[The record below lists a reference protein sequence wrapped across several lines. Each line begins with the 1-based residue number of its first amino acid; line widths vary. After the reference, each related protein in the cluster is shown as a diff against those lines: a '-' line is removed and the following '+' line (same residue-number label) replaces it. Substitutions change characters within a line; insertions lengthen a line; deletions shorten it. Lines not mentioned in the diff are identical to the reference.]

1 MSRLSK
7 LSKENKLFI
16 PFIVCGDPDIETT
29 KEIVLSCVKAGA
41 DVIEL
46 GIPFSDPM
54 AEGPVIMNAYDRAI
68 KTGTTT
74 TKVINMLSEIRTQV
88 DIPLVFMTYA
98 NVVYAYKSG
107 IEDFVKE
114 AAAAGIDA
122 LILPDVSFEEKSE
135 FSDICDK
142 YDVDFI
148 SLIAPSSE
156 DRIEMI
162 AREAKGFIYC
172 VSSLGV
178 TGVRENIDTDI
189 DSMIQRVR
197 KVSQIPCAIGFG
209 ISTPKQ
215 AKLMADKADGVIVGS
230 GIVSLCEEYGKEAPA
245 KVFEYVRGM
254 KEGLIRSI

>member
-54 AEGPVIMNAYDRAI
+54 AEGSVIMNAYDRAI
-68 KTGTTT
+68 KAGTTT
-74 TKVINMLSEIRTQV
+74 TKVINMLSEIRTQI

-98 NVVYAYKSG
+98 NVVYAYRSG

-122 LILPDVSFEEKSE
+122 LILPDVSFEEKAE

-162 AREAKGFIYC
+162 AKEAKGFIYC

-197 KVSQIPCAIGFG
+197 KVSQI
-209 ISTPKQ
+209 STPKQ

-230 GIVSLCEEYGKEAPA
+230 GIVSLCEEYGKEASA

-254 KEGLIRSI
+254 KEGLIPSI

>member
-16 PFIVCGDPDIETT
+16 PFIVCGDPDVETT

-68 KTGTTT
+68 KAGTTT
-74 TKVINMLSEIRTQV
+74 TKVINMLSEIRTQI

-122 LILPDVSFEEKSE
+122 LILPDVSFEEKAE

-162 AREAKGFIYC
+162 AKEAKGFIYC

-230 GIVSLCEEYGKEAPA
+230 GIVSLCEEYGKESPV
-245 KVFEYVRGM
+245 KVFEYVRSM
-254 KEGLIRSI
+254 KEEL

>member
-1 MSRLSK
+1 M
-7 LSKENKLFI
+7 NKIHEAFKNRKAFI
-16 PFIVCGDPDIETT
+16 PFITCGDPDVDTT
-29 KEIVLSCVKAGA
+29 KAAILEMVKNGA
-41 DVIEL
+41 DLIEI
-46 GIPFSDPM
+46 GIPFSDPT
-54 AEGPVIMNAYDRAI
+54 AEGVVIQGANIRALKGGI
-68 KTGTTT
+68 TTD
-74 TKVINMLSEIRTQV
+74 KVFDMVADIRKEIS
-88 DIPLVFMTYA
+88 IPLVFMTYA

-122 LILPDVSFEEKSE
+122 LILPDVSFEDKAE
-135 FSDICDK
+135 FSDICDR
-142 YDVDFI
+142 YNVDFI

-162 AREAKGFIYC
+162 AREAKGFLYC

-230 GIVSLCEEYGKEAPA
+230 GIVSLCEEYGKESPV
-245 KVFEYVRGM
+245 KVFEYVRSM
-254 KEGLIRSI
+254 KEEL

>member
-68 KTGTTT
+68 KAGTTT
-74 TKVINMLSEIRTQV
+74 TKVINMLSEIRTPV

-122 LILPDVSFEEKSE
+122 LILPDVSFEEKAE

-230 GIVSLCEEYGKEAPA
+230 GIVSLCEEYGKESPV
-245 KVFEYVRGM
+245 KVFEYVRSM
-254 KEGLIRSI
+254 KEEL